1 MDILNNVNWL
11 DVIIFVILLMSMWV
25 GLVRGFMHEL
35 VSSLHWVIA
44 AIGVYYL
51 SAPIVEAITPAL
63 QPYLNAVPMLNA
75 DQKLIAFRLVF
86 VVLFFVFLLLCSHI
100 VLGMFSRPIHNKI
113 FGPANR
119 ALGAILGLLKGLT
132 ILGFVWYFIR
142 GLNVAELTAMKAN
155 SALLTP
161 VNITADIMGPFI
173 QNALSWVVEKGSDLF
188 QNLSDVS

>member
-35 VSSLHWVIA
+35 VSSLHWVVA

-51 SAPIVEAITPAL
+51 SAPIVEAIMPAL

-100 VLGMFSRPIHNKI
+100 IFDMFSRPIHNKI

-119 ALGAILGLLKGLT
+119 ALGAVLGLLKGLV
-132 ILGFVWYFIR
+132 ILGFVWYFLR
-142 GLNVAELTAMKAN
+142 GLNVAELDAMKAK

-161 VNITADIMGPFI
+161 VNITADILGPFI
-173 QNALSWVVEKGSDLF
+173 QNALSWMVEKGSDLF
-188 QNLSDVS
+188 QNLSNVS